1 LGEIAIFFVSSF
13 GHVCFWSVNR
23 CRLLAWVVW
32 VNWVR
37 KKRQKRGAKARTSLQ
52 KFDKVKQKRAL
63 LCKKYA
69 EI

>member
-1 LGEIAIFFVSSF
+1 LA
-13 GHVCFWSVNR
+13 
-23 CRLLAWVVW
+23 AWVDW
-32 VNWVR
+32 VKGAR